1 VSPVGEKIMSLRC
14 YSILLFP
21 ALYFPTYLL
30 AAENNI
36 TLADPLEKIQIRGFH
51 DSVVKSLNNKRF
63 NDQIVDAISAQEI
76 GKFPDKNVA
85 EALQRITGIS
95 LSRIQGEGE
104 RIGVRGTTPE
114 QNRTYLNG
122 QYLASAD
129 WWISSQPNRGFNFT
143 LLPADIVSSL
153 EVYKTPQA
161 DQDEG
166 SLGGAINLKTQDPLL
181 TDNQFLVLNTQL
193 QYNDLSDKLDP
204 QLSAIF
210 NYKNPDENFATLF
223 TATQFKRQL
232 RRDGLESWG
241 WHERDFEYDINQNLI
256 PTNHQK
262 ANTLN
267 RVWTPGGGGS
277 ALFKQERVLSTLSAN
292 LAYQFNHHWRLNTY
306 LLYSQL
312 DADNS
317 NQNFLWQP
325 AKVLDLGGT
334 IKNAVIKNNTLVYG
348 QYSKLDDVRYNTSME
363 AIWRDSQITTQ
374 SVHLNLG
381 YSGPTWAVNYQLGQ
395 SLAEGGTSEDYTS
408 QFSANT
414 EFSVDM
420 RSKKNIIANYQISPL
435 EPAKWFLTDARK
447 DAQQGEDEAYF
458 AQVDANYQPEH
469 PILTG
474 VKIGLKY
481 KQHQRDF
488 LRLRSIDGSTNGLAG
503 QLNTTL
509 ADYPSQFVDNY
520 LSNIGNVQTL
530 KHYSLANIPLLQQ
543 DFDSLNFIQYV
554 EQPSRFNIKERSLA
568 GYFKLSFADHFY
580 RINIGLRAVSTW
592 QDTKA
597 LEQPAVDNSQVSF
610 NWINDKKSYV
620 DLLPSA
626 NINIEITPEL
636 VSRFSVARVMSR
648 AQFNHL
654 MPSTNYN
661 VTQSQG
667 QGGNPNL
674 DPYRATQFDASLEW
688 YFQDGALLSAALFN
702 KDVSSFIEF
711 KRTLERH
718 EGRLMSIDRPI
729 NGSGGSVRGLE
740 LSYQQELIHGFGVIA
755 NYTYVDGDRVTQTSL
770 QKDRVPGTSEHSYN
784 VTAYYEND
792 WLSTRFA
799 YNYRTEFA
807 TGVGEIITDDYGQ
820 LDGNVTLSVSPRFK
834 ITFDFINLLDEIT
847 YSYERN
853 QYSPTGLYSNGRR
866 FYIGLRYQL

>member
-1 VSPVGEKIMSLRC
+1 MSHRC
-14 YSILLFP
+14 YSILLLLTFCFP
-21 ALYFPTYLL
+21 MQLL
-30 AAENNI
+30 ATDNKAHTEN
-36 TLADPLEKIQIRGFH
+36 PLEQIQIRGFH

-63 NDQIVDAISAQEI
+63 SDQITDSISAQEI

-166 SLGGAINLKTQDPLL
+166 SLGGAINIKTLDPLL
-181 TDNQFLVLNTQL
+181 TDNHFLVLNTQI
-193 QYNDLSDKLDP
+193 QYNDLSDELDP

-210 NYKNPDENFATLF
+210 NYKNNDENLATLF
-223 TATQFKRQL
+223 TATRYTRQL

-241 WHERDFEYDINQNLI
+241 WHERNYQYDDAQNLT
-256 PTNHQK
+256 PTSQVTTN
-262 ANTLN
+262 ALSNI
-267 RVWTPGGGGS
+267 WTPGGGGS
-277 ALFKQERVLSTLSAN
+277 AIFKQERILSTLSAN
-292 LAYQFNHHWRLNTY
+292 LAYKFNHHWRLDTH

-325 AKVLDLGGT
+325 AKVLDLGGS
-334 IKNAVIKNNTLVYG
+334 ISNAVINDSTLVYG
-348 QYSKLDDVRYNTSME
+348 QYSQLNNDPYNTSME
-363 AIWRDSQITTQ
+363 AIWRDSQIDTQ
-374 SVHLNLG
+374 SIHFDLL
-381 YSGPTWAVNYQLGQ
+381 YSGPIWQVQYQLGQ
-395 SLAEGGTSEDYTS
+395 SQAQGGTSEDFTS

-414 EFSVDM
+414 TFSVDT
-420 RSKKNIIANYQISPL
+420 RVQKNIIAHYDTSPL
-435 EPAKWFLTDARK
+435 EASQWFLTEARK
-447 DAQQGEDEAYF
+447 DAQQGEDKAYF
-458 AQVDANYQPEH
+458 AQVDANYQIDH
-469 PILTG
+469 PMISSIK
-474 VKIGLKY
+474 VGLKY
-481 KQHQRDF
+481 RNHQRDF
-488 LRLRSIDGSTNGLAG
+488 RRLRSLNGSTDGLAG
-503 QLNTTL
+503 ELNTTL

-520 LSNIGNVQTL
+520 LENIGNNQTL
-530 KHYSLANIPLLQQ
+530 KLYSLANIAMLQQ
-543 DFDSLNFIQYV
+543 DFNSLNFVQHV
-554 EQPSRFNIKERSLA
+554 EQASRFNIKERSLA
-568 GYFKLSFADHFY
+568 GYFKLSFDDDFY
-580 RINIGLRAVSTW
+580 RINLGLRAVSTW
-592 QDTKA
+592 QDAKA
-597 LEQPAVDNSQVSF
+597 LQQPVSNSSSTDYV
-610 NWINDKKSYV
+610 WINDKKSYV

-626 NINIEITPEL
+626 NINIELTPDL

-688 YFQDGALLSAALFN
+688 YFQDGGLISAALFN
-702 KDVSSFIEF
+702 KDVTSFIEF
-711 KRTLERH
+711 KRALERH
-718 EGRLMSIDRPI
+718 EDRLMSIDRPI

-740 LSYQQELIHGFGVIA
+740 LSYQQHLAYGFGVIA
-755 NYTYVDGDRVTQTSL
+755 NYTYVDGNRVSQTSL
-770 QKDRVPGTSEHSYN
+770 QNNLVPGTSKHSYN
-784 VTAYYEND
+784 ITAYYENH
-792 WLSTRFA
+792 WLSTRLA

-820 LDGNVTLSVSPRFK
+820 LDGNITVSVSSQLK
-834 ITFDFINLLDEIT
+834 VTFDFINLLDEIS

-853 QYSPTGLYSNGRR
+853 HYAPTGIYSNGRR
-866 FYIGLRYQL
+866 FYLGLRYQL

>member
-1 VSPVGEKIMSLRC
+1 MSHRC
-14 YSILLFP
+14 YSILLLLTFCFP
-21 ALYFPTYLL
+21 VSLL
-30 AAENNI
+30 ATDNNSNTEN
-36 TLADPLEKIQIRGFH
+36 PLETIQIRGFH
-51 DSVVKSLNNKRF
+51 DSVVKSLNSKRF
-63 NDQIVDAISAQEI
+63 SDQITDSISAQEI

-153 EVYKTPQA
+153 EVHKTPQA

-166 SLGGAINLKTQDPLL
+166 SLGGAINIKTLDPLL
-181 TDNQFLVLNTQL
+181 TDNQFLVLNSQV
-193 QYNDLSDKLDP
+193 QYNDLSNEFDP

-210 NYKNPDENFATLF
+210 NYKNNDENFATLF
-223 TATQFKRQL
+223 TATQYKRQL

-241 WHERDFEYDINQNLI
+241 WHERDYHYDKEQNLT
-256 PTNHQK
+256 P
-262 ANTLN
+262 ANLLENETL
-267 RVWTPGGGGS
+267 RSIWTPGGGGS
-277 ALFKQERVLSTLSAN
+277 ALFKQERILSTLSAN
-292 LAYQFNHHWRLNTY
+292 LAYQFNHHWRLDAHF
-306 LLYSQL
+306 LHSQL

-325 AKVLDLGGT
+325 ARVLDLGGT
-334 IKNAVIKNNTLVYG
+334 IKNAVINEGTLVYG
-348 QYSKLDDVRYNTSME
+348 QYSKLEAAPYNTSME
-363 AIWRDSQITTQ
+363 AIWRESQIKTQ
-374 SVHLNLG
+374 SIHFDLL
-381 YSGPTWAVNYQLGQ
+381 YSGPIWQVQYQLGQ
-395 SLAEGGTSEDYTS
+395 SQAKGGTSEDSTS

-414 EFSVDM
+414 AFSVDT
-420 RSKKNIIANYQISPL
+420 RLQKNIIAHYDTSPL
-435 EPAKWFLTDARK
+435 EASQWFLTEARK
-447 DAQQGEDEAYF
+447 DAQQGEDKAYF
-458 AQVDANYQPEH
+458 AQVDANYQIDH
-469 PILTG
+469 PIISSLK
-474 VKIGLKY
+474 VGLKY
-481 KQHQRDF
+481 RDHQRDF
-488 LRLRSIDGSTNGLAG
+488 KRLRSINGSTDGLAG
-503 QLNTTL
+503 ELNTTL
-509 ADYPSQFVDNY
+509 ADYPSKFVDNY
-520 LSNIGNVQTL
+520 LDKVGNDQTL
-530 KHYSLANIPLLQQ
+530 KLYSLANIALLQQ
-543 DFDSLNFIQYV
+543 DFDTLNFVQHV
-554 EQPSRFNIKERSLA
+554 EQASRFNIKERSLA
-568 GYFKLSFADHFY
+568 GYLKLSFDDSFY
-580 RINIGLRAVSTW
+580 RINMGLRTVSTW
-592 QDTKA
+592 QDA
-597 LEQPAVDNSQVSF
+597 RAVEQPAIDNPSPSF

-626 NINIEITPEL
+626 NINIELTSDL
-636 VSRFSVARVMSR
+636 MSRFSVARVMSR

-688 YFQDGALLSAALFN
+688 YFQDGGLVSAALFN
-702 KDVSSFIEF
+702 KDVTSFIEF

-729 NGSGGSVRGLE
+729 NGNGGSVRGLE
-740 LSYQQELIHGFGVIA
+740 LSYQQHIAYGLGVIA
-755 NYTYVDGDRVTQTSL
+755 NYTYVDGKRVPQTSL
-770 QKDRVPGTSEHSYN
+770 QKDRVPGTSKHSYN
-784 VTAYYEND
+784 ITAYYENH
-792 WLSTRFA
+792 WLSTRLA

-820 LDGNVTLSVSPRFK
+820 LDGNITISLSPNLK
-834 ITFDFINLLDEIT
+834 MTFDFINLSDEIS

-853 QYSPTGLYSNGRR
+853 HYAPTGVYHNGRR
-866 FYIGLRYQL
+866 FYLGLRYQL